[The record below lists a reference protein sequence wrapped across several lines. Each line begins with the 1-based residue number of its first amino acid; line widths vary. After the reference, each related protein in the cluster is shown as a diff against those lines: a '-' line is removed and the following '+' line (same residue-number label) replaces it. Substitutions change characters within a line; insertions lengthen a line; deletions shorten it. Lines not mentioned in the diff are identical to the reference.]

1 LRNPGV
7 SVTSPKSAT
16 AFLDGRSRRS
26 QLTSG
31 RRRTRLHAAT
41 FVVSIVV
48 VVKPKTKSASSRYS
62 HLFAWISEED
72 DGYAVQV
79 RLHDEGKPQ
88 SAAWGE
94 EIADSLEAAS
104 LMVAKLASEFSIP
117 QGRIKIEIR
126 MNDMTNGTQH

>member
-1 LRNPGV
+1 MTVPGCRKRH
-7 SVTSPKSAT
+7 P
-16 AFLDGRSRRS
+16 GYERR
-26 QLTSG
+26 
-31 RRRTRLHAAT
+31 RLHAAT
-41 FVVSIVV
+41 FVVSIIV

>member
-1 LRNPGV
+1 
-7 SVTSPKSAT
+7 
-16 AFLDGRSRRS
+16 LDGPFPEVASDIRA
-26 QLTSG
+26 T
-31 RRRTRLHAAT
+31 THAPSCCNIRGVNV
-41 FVVSIVV
+41 F
-48 VVKPKTKSASSRYS
+48 VVKPKTKSTTSRYS